1 MVNLTQRVKIEAK
14 DGKRDCQTGF
24 LHFYKENILTYISVP
39 ISIVEGHH
47 IGHRLTPKNNI
58 YTAHA
63 LADSAKTAF

>member
-1 MVNLTQRVKIEAK
+1 MVNLAQRVKIEAK

-24 LHFYKENILTYISVP
+24 LHFYKNILTYISVL
-39 ISIVEGHH
+39 ISIGEGHH

>member
-24 LHFYKENILTYISVP
+24 LHFNKNILTCISVL

-63 LADSAKTAF
+63 LADSTKTAF

>member
-1 MVNLTQRVKIEAK
+1 MVKETAK
-14 DGKRDCQTGF
+14 QV
-24 LHFYKENILTYISVP
+24 FYTFTKNILTYISVL